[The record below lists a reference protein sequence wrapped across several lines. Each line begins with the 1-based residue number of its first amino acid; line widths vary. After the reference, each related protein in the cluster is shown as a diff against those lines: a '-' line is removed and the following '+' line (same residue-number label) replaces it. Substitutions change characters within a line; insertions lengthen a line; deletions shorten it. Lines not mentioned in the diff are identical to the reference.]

1 MIEIKNVSKQ
11 YENEFALHDIT
22 MTIGNGMNFIIG
34 SSGSGKTT
42 LLKILSG
49 MEQDFDGVVLYCGQN
64 SEELSSQEKSYFYN
78 NIFGFVW
85 QDFNLLDELT
95 VLENVMLPQ
104 YLKQKQDEKAAMKI
118 LRELKISELANQK
131 AGKLSGGQKQRV
143 AIARELMKNP
153 QVIFADEPTSALDE
167 KSSKI
172 MMDILRDIS
181 KKRTVIV
188 ITHDT
193 SLIDKRSKVY
203 ELDKGELIAVPDSL
217 PGKMF
222 PPDQT
227 KTHRLSFPNAL
238 RLAFKNAKSKTGR
251 FAAATISLLAASILM
266 LAAVSG
272 IISDS
277 SNSAFDD
284 LFAAYGQNI
293 LDISVAGSFISAGAT
308 DGQQKEEPTANVTQ
322 DIDGL
327 YEQYLHDERVSHIVF
342 EQAYNNIQI
351 TVDGK
356 DYKLETSNSVPT
368 VNELTAG
375 IMPMGNGNEVVVP
388 QTFVKK
394 LGLSDQDALG
404 KTIVFTGTIYNW
416 NSGKPVAM
424 PVSTVATIVGV
435 ADTTV
440 KYNAGAQIMEYSIDD
455 AFFFSKTALEEMR
468 AQADMKDQV
477 SNFSI
482 RTKTPADLISVKDE
496 LNAKG
501 IVPLG
506 RFELVEDMVRLNNQ
520 TNKQSG
526 SAVIVIGIL
535 SAAAALA
542 ISLMTALTR
551 KREYAI
557 YKVCG
562 YSVKQLELLTFAEFL
577 LAAAAT
583 TILFFTTSPLTN
595 LAAKAL
601 GNRNL
606 LNPETLFTGVVIV
619 CGMSLF
625 SCIITIL
632 AARGTPITTA
642 LKTGD
647 R

>member
-375 IMPMGNGNEVVVP
+375 VMPMGNGNEVVVP

-455 AFFFSKTALEEMR
+455 AFFFSKTAQIGR
-468 AQADMKDQV
+468 AHV
-477 SNFSI
+477 
-482 RTKTPADLISVKDE
+482 
-496 LNAKG
+496 
-501 IVPLG
+501 
-506 RFELVEDMVRLNNQ
+506 
-520 TNKQSG
+520 
-526 SAVIVIGIL
+526 
-535 SAAAALA
+535 
-542 ISLMTALTR
+542 
-551 KREYAI
+551 
-557 YKVCG
+557 
-562 YSVKQLELLTFAEFL
+562 
-577 LAAAAT
+577 
-583 TILFFTTSPLTN
+583 
-595 LAAKAL
+595 
-601 GNRNL
+601 
-606 LNPETLFTGVVIV
+606 
-619 CGMSLF
+619 
-625 SCIITIL
+625 
-632 AARGTPITTA
+632 
-642 LKTGD
+642 
-647 R
+647 